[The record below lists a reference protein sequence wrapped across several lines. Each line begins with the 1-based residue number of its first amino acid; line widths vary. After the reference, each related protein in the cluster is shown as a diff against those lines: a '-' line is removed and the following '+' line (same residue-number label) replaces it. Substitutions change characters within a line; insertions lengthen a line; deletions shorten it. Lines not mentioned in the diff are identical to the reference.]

1 MSVRT
6 ALPLGNARSHRGMV
20 TSPHALVSRIG
31 ADILERGGN
40 ALEASI
46 AMVAALSVSHP
57 HFCGLGGDAFFLV
70 ADARAQVT
78 AISGIGQAANA
89 ADAYF
94 DRYSSIPVRGPSS
107 MLTSAGLVDALG
119 RAYAL
124 SRDAWSGTCSWA
136 DLLQPAIG
144 LAADGYAVSPSEHF
158 WLQFRQSE
166 ADALAGVFQ
175 AFGVDGSVPEAGALR
190 CQPALARSLEW
201 LASEGARSFYE
212 GRLSRHI
219 AEGLRAAGSPLTSHD
234 LIATTARVEQPL
246 RMAYRG
252 GTLVA
257 HPPPTQ
263 GVTTLQIMGLLE
275 RMGLQD
281 CAEGS
286 ADHYHR
292 MVEAVKRAFID
303 RDRWV
308 ADPEQVAVPVSDML
322 AGRHL
327 DTLAAG
333 ISGQQAMPWP
343 HAFQT
348 GDTVYVGVVDAA
360 GRAVSALATVY
371 FDWGSG
377 EVVGDTGI
385 LWHNRGA
392 AFSLERGH
400 PNLLAPGKRPF
411 HTLNPGMYLRDGKV
425 RLLYGTQGADGQPQ
439 TLAAVLS
446 RVIDFG
452 MDPWTALRSPRF
464 LLGKTFSD
472 SHHSLKLERSIPP
485 DVQETLVSRG
495 HQIALV
501 DPLSPL
507 MGHPGLIAVH
517 PVTGEMTGAHDP
529 RSDGLA
535 IGI

>member
-1 MSVRT
+1 MSSPG
-6 ALPLGNARSHRGMV
+6 LARSRRGMV
-20 TSPHALVSRIG
+20 TSPHALASRIG
-31 ADILERGGN
+31 ADVLEKGGN
-40 ALEASI
+40 AVEATI

-70 ADARAQVT
+70 ADAQAQVS
-78 AISGIGQAANA
+78 AISGIGQAAEA
-89 ADAYF
+89 ADSYGG
-94 DRYSSIPVRGPSS
+94 RYASIPVRGPAS

-119 RAYAL
+119 HAYAL
-124 SRDAWSGTCSWA
+124 SRGAWGGQCSWA
-136 DLLQPAIG
+136 QLLQPALG

-158 WLQFRQSE
+158 WLQFRQDE
-166 ADALAGVFQ
+166 ACALAGVFA
-175 AFGVDGSVPEAGALR
+175 AFGVNGRAPEVGSLR
-190 CQPALARSLEW
+190 RQPALARSLEL
-201 LASEGARSFYE
+201 LAYEGARGFYE
-212 GRLSRHI
+212 GRLSAQI
-219 AEGLRAAGSPLTSHD
+219 AAGLRAAGSPLTAQD
-234 LIATTARVEQPL
+234 LRATTARLEQPL

-275 RMGLQD
+275 RMGLD
-281 CAEGS
+281 GCAEGS

-292 MVEAVKRAFID
+292 MVEAVKRAFLD
-303 RDRWV
+303 RNRWV
-308 ADPEQVAVPVSDML
+308 ADPERVAVPVQEML
-322 AGRHL
+322 SAPHL
-327 DTLAAG
+327 DAMAAG
-333 ISGQQAMPWP
+333 ISLQQAMPWP

-348 GDTVYVGVVDAA
+348 GDTVYVGAVDAA
-360 GRAVSALATVY
+360 GRAACALATVY

-377 EVVGDTGI
+377 VVVGDTGI

-392 AFSLERGH
+392 AFSLDPSH
-400 PNLLAPGKRPF
+400 PNRLAPGKRPF

-452 MDPWTALRSPRF
+452 MDPWTALHRPRF

-472 SHHSLKLERSIPP
+472 PHDSLKLERNIAR
-485 DVQETLVSRG
+485 DVLEDLASRG
-495 HQIALV
+495 HQITLI

-507 MGHPGLIAVH
+507 MGHPGLIAIH
-517 PVTGEMTGAHDP
+517 PVTGEISGAHDP